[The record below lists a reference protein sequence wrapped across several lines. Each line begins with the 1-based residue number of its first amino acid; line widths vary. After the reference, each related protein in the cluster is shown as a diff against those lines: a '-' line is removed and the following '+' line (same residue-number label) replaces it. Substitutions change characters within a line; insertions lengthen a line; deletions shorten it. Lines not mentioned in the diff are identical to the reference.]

1 MSKDTVHYS
10 HLVLEWIDGVKHTY
24 QRRNIITTMPVS
36 VSFTAQEL
44 LDALH
49 DLDEQMYD
57 RVFDI
62 ISDRFTHAS
71 GTWER
76 DDDGN
81 MIMLVD
87 E

>member
-1 MSKDTVHYS
+1 
-10 HLVLEWIDGVKHTY
+10 
-24 QRRNIITTMPVS
+24 MPVS

-44 LDALH
+44 IDALH
-49 DLDEQMYD
+49 DIDICESTNVQMYE
-57 RVFDI
+57 RVLDI